1 MENENIFDI
10 YFVNQYGTTADQ
22 IKELAN
28 NFDAEDVYDVLIKA
42 KNNDYKEL
50 INKHSLFKWEDLT
63 SFERSLIIL
72 IITELRNS
80 FAEDKNFD
88 TKLYEELFFDE
99 SKILYFIPYAFS
111 SLALL
116 IQKDIGE
123 VYLNEIADI
132 CKKAGIQVIRDEL
145 KNIEYE

>member
-72 IITELRNS
+72 IIIELRNS